1 MKKQSP
7 GTEDT
12 VRGAK
17 VGVGAKGNLTK
28 AHPTPATSPKQAP
41 QFSVSDARD
50 AGAYIFRP
58 EDILPER
65 IRSPE
70 LSVEIAEA
78 MWEAIAEL
86 KASGTRPTP
95 MAIAIKVNGRFG
107 LRDFT
112 RDIRRWLKIY
122 SLTDDYPQGRIL

>member
-1 MKKQSP
+1 MIKEQSP
-7 GTEDT
+7 EHRGHGA
-12 VRGAK
+12 GAK
-17 VGVGAKGNLTK
+17 VGVRGNLSK
-28 AHPTPATSPKQAP
+28 AHLTPAASPKQA
-41 QFSVSDARD
+41 A
-50 AGAYIFRP
+50 FRP

-70 LSVEIAEA
+70 LSIEIVGA
-78 MWEAIAEL
+78 MRKAIAEL

-122 SLTDDYPQGRIL
+122 SLTDDYPQGGFHELP